1 MAYNAKRCR
10 GKGSRGQCRWLF
22 VEGRT
27 VRCEFCGRTKE
38 LRQSALRYNR
48 LEKIKERTSTGVT
61 NMSQADRLEL
71 TCDCGNRGSAN
82 FNAKTVEGFYVA
94 MAGYDSITRELYLR
108 CCNCN
113 HQLKLNTK
121 TREVSLLFR
130 D

>member
-1 MAYNAKRCR
+1 MAKGVEDSVVGCSSKVERCAANFADVL
-10 GKGSRGQCRWLF
+10 KNF
-22 VEGRT
+22 
-27 VRCEFCGRTKE
+27 
-38 LRQSALRYNR
+38 ANR